1 MIMNA
6 YGVRLATRIA
16 GGLVGL
22 LWMACAASPA
32 HASSLNPL
40 EIALVEYGRGTYF
53 EPVGRNLVIRYQPA
67 RLFIRIRNTSESAVM
82 VRVRPEMAYSL
93 ELTDESGK
101 TSTVSRKKMAGEDM
115 GDDTRV
121 SLAAGADRI
130 VPMEIRPDT
139 WDGVPEVTAGAER
152 KFTVRIVYE
161 SADRRHLTSEPY
173 TVIFRL
179 QQ

>member
-22 LWMACAASPA
+22 LWMACAASQA
-32 HASSLNPL
+32 HASTLNPL
-40 EIALVEYGRGTYF
+40 EIALVEYRQGTYF
-53 EPVGRNLVIRYQPA
+53 EPAGQSLVIRSQPA

-139 WDGVPEVTAGAER
+139 WDGVPEVTAGVER
-152 KFTVRIVYE
+152 KFTVRILYE
-161 SADRRHLTSEPY
+161 TADRRNLTSEPY
-173 TVIFRL
+173 TLIFRIE
-179 QQ
+179 Q

>member
-1 MIMNA
+1 
-6 YGVRLATRIA
+6 
-16 GGLVGL
+16 
-22 LWMACAASPA
+22 
-32 HASSLNPL
+32 
-40 EIALVEYGRGTYF
+40 
-53 EPVGRNLVIRYQPA
+53 
-67 RLFIRIRNTSESAVM
+67 
-82 VRVRPEMAYSL
+82 MAYSL